1 MSLNLRDL
9 IRHIHAFHHFAEHR
23 VAKVALTVVQ
33 EGVISH
39 VEEELAGGAVFVRR
53 TRHGDGA
60 ALVQQAV
67 VCFIFDGRVG
77 LFLLHL
83 LVKTATLNH
92 KARDHAVERGVVIKT
107 TVHVVEEVF
116 HRNRGF
122 LAIQLQLNI
131 PRRGSQQDVGVSFGC
146 QRSRGNGRKSKH
158 SCDSRQC

>member
-1 MSLNLRDL
+1 MD
-9 IRHIHAFHHFAEHR
+9 RHRESEPERSYPPRPCLSPLCRTPRSQSRADR
-23 VAKVALTVVQ
+23 GP

-131 PRRGSQQDVGVSFGC
+131 PRRGS
-146 QRSRGNGRKSKH
+146 
-158 SCDSRQC
+158 